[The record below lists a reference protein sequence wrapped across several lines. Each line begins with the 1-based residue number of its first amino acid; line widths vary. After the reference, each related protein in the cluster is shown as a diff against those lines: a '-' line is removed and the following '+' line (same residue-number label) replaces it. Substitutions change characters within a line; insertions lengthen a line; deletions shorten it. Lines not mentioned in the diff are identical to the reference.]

1 LIIVLAGRQSEKHLQ
16 QKKKAK
22 TKTTTTTTKKQS
34 KLCAFLF
41 AVCVNFVLLYV
52 FLISQFS

>member
-1 LIIVLAGRQSEKHLQ
+1 LFWQEGKVKNTCSK
-16 QKKKAK
+16 KKKAK
-22 TKTTTTTTKKQS
+22 TKTTTTKKQS